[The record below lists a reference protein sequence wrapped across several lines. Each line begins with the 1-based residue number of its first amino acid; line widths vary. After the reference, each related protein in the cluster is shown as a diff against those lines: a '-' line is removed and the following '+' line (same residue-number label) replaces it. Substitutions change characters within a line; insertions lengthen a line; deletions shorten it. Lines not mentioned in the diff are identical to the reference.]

1 MQYGMSTVEVF
12 KLGLMVGF
20 ISGGDVGKRDG
31 NSEAEVGLLVSI
43 FDGFID
49 GLFDKKL
56 AGSGF

>member
-1 MQYGMSTVEVF
+1 
-12 KLGLMVGF
+12 MVGF

-43 FDGFID
+43 FDGFIN